1 MKKNY
6 LINLILLLLISSCG
20 FSPVYKEFKNEKF
33 KFNIIEIIG
42 NDEMN
47 NFTTIQ
53 LNKYSNNSSNK
64 IYDLKIKTNYSK
76 NNLSKN
82 KVGEVTNYL
91 MVTNIEF
98 EIINLEKNNKFSFE
112 DETKTENITNK
123 FELKNYEKAVI
134 NNFISSAIEE
144 FILKIS
150 TSE

>member
-53 LNKYSNNSSNK
+53 LNKYSNNSSN
-64 IYDLKIKTNYSK
+64 
-76 NNLSKN
+76 
-82 KVGEVTNYL
+82 
-91 MVTNIEF
+91 
-98 EIINLEKNNKFSFE
+98 
-112 DETKTENITNK
+112 
-123 FELKNYEKAVI
+123 
-134 NNFISSAIEE
+134 
-144 FILKIS
+144 
-150 TSE
+150 